1 MGQPFVIVKI
11 DSNSKIKTSFRS
23 LIILRLIKN
32 RIRRTDKNIVNLK
45 NFKLDIE
52 LRGTENYQTNV
63 PGRYTKSIKKYLK

>member
-52 LRGTENYQTNV
+52 LRGTENCQTNV
-63 PGRYTKSIKKYLK
+63 PGRYTKIVKFKY